1 MFNSWQKFNSWQC
14 VPNVLFILG
23 ELIQSTRLAGI
34 WAVLTRMAL
43 YRFFVLTLRSMRS
56 WWTIVPPTST
66 MCQCWS
72 WICRTLFQ
80 TLKTADSAM
89 TVCQLSG
96 FDPVLWHLG
105 FFRSLRRFGIVSEK
119 MRNIWPTLI
128 GLLQPRKPILVESG
142 SQVFSMVFQMWL
154 QNHFCH
160 QSNMSNWIG
169 SNVLWCVF
177 GWVFCCSSERFA
189 CKTLKQ
195 QGLDLI
201 LFKKS
206 FGSKCSTVFNRN
218 EMVIS
223 VDLWVTWKTPRIW
236 AP

>member
-14 VPNVLFILG
+14 VPNDALFILG

-128 GLLQPRKPILVESG
+128 GLLQPRKPILVESLG
-142 SQVFSMVFQMWL
+142 V
-154 QNHFCH
+154 
-160 QSNMSNWIG
+160 
-169 SNVLWCVF
+169 
-177 GWVFCCSSERFA
+177 
-189 CKTLKQ
+189 
-195 QGLDLI
+195 
-201 LFKKS
+201 
-206 FGSKCSTVFNRN
+206 KCSQWCFKCGFRITFA
-218 EMVIS
+218 IS
-223 VDLWVTWKTPRIW
+223 RTCPIELGQMFCDVCLDGCFVAAQKGLRVKL
-236 AP
+236 